1 METRVAYAAVG
12 IFVIAL
18 TAALVGLGLWL
29 GADIETKRYTPYMF
43 LTSESASGIN
53 PGTMV
58 RYRGVEVGRVRQLH
72 LDNPEQVR
80 ILLDIEEGTPIKT
93 DTRASIAT
101 QGVTGLAF
109 IELTGG
115 TVGSPDLRPGPD
127 GTPALIPPSP
137 SLLRRL
143 DVAVSRN
150 LENLDRI
157 ALQLQDLLNE
167 ENRAAFSTLIR
178 NLATLSET
186 LAQER
191 GRMSEVLANSERL
204 TRAGAETLERLP
216 ETLARLDGTLD
227 EVRTAAANF
236 RETSRTLGDASRTTV
251 QDIGALRRNL
261 EPGLESL
268 LRQVESATAAVE
280 DLARQLKRD
289 PGQLLRGTPPREL
302 GPGEH

>member
-12 IFVIAL
+12 VFVIAL
-18 TAALVGLGLWL
+18 TAILVGLGLWL

-53 PGTMV
+53 PGTVV
-58 RYRGVEVGRVRQLH
+58 RYRGVEVGRVNRLY

-80 ILLDIEEGTPIKT
+80 ILLDIVEGTPIKT

-127 GTPALIPPSP
+127 GAPALIPPSP

-167 ENRAAFSTLIR
+167 ENRAAFSTLVR
-178 NLATLSET
+178 NLAVLSET

-191 GRMSEVLANSERL
+191 GRMGEVLANSERM

-216 ETLARLDGTLD
+216 ETIARLEGTLD
-227 EVRTAAANF
+227 EVRTAAATF
-236 RETSRTLGDASRTTV
+236 RETSRTLGEVSRAT
-251 QDIGALRRNL
+251 QQEISEMRRGI
-261 EPGLESL
+261 EPGLDTL
-268 LRQVESATAAVE
+268 LRQVEAATGVVE
-280 DLARQLKRD
+280 DLARRLRRD
-289 PGQLLRGTPPREL
+289 PAQLLRGAPVKEP
-302 GPGEH
+302 GPGEQ

>member
-12 IFVIAL
+12 LFVIAL
-18 TAALVGLGLWL
+18 TVALVGLGLWL

-53 PGTMV
+53 PGSVV
-58 RYRGVEVGRVRQLH
+58 RYRGVEVGRVNRLY

-80 ILLDIEEGTPIKT
+80 ILLDIEEGTPIKI

-115 TVGSPDLRPGPD
+115 TVSSPDLRPGPD
-127 GTPALIPPSP
+127 GAPALIPPAP

-157 ALQLQDLLNE
+157 AQQLQDLLNE

-216 ETLARLDGTLD
+216 ETLERLDGALD

-261 EPGLESL
+261 EPGLEGL
-268 LRQVESATAAVE
+268 LRQVESATDAVE

-289 PGQLLRGTPPREL
+289 PGQLLRGTQPREP

>member
-12 IFVIAL
+12 LFVI
-18 TAALVGLGLWL
+18 TLVATLIGLGLWL
-29 GADIETKRYTPYMF
+29 GADFETRRYTPYMF

-53 PGTMV
+53 PGTVV
-58 RYRGVEVGRVRQLH
+58 RYRGVEVGRVNRLY

-80 ILLDIEEGTPIKT
+80 ILLDIVEGTPIKT

-115 TVGSPDLRPGPD
+115 TVGAPDLRPGPD
-127 GTPALIPPSP
+127 GAPALIPPAP

-150 LENLDRI
+150 LEHLDRI

-191 GRMSEVLANSERL
+191 GHMSEVLANSERL
-204 TRAGAETLERLP
+204 TRVGAETLERLP
-216 ETLARLDGTLD
+216 ETLARLEGTL
-227 EVRTAAANF
+227 EELRSAAATF
-236 RETSRTLGDASRTTV
+236 RETSRTLAEASRATV
-251 QDIGALRRNL
+251 QDLGALRRNL
-261 EPGLESL
+261 EPGLEGL
-268 LRQVESATAAVE
+268 LRQVESASTEVE
-280 DLARQLKRD
+280 ALARQLRHN
-289 PGQLLRGTPPREL
+289 PGQLLHGTPPRNP
-302 GPGEH
+302 GPGEE

>member
-12 IFVIAL
+12 AFVIAL
-18 TAALVGLGLWL
+18 TAALIGLGLWL

-53 PGTMV
+53 PGTVV
-58 RYRGVEVGRVRQLH
+58 RYRGVEVGRVKQLH

-115 TVGSPDLRPGPD
+115 TVSAPDLRPGPD
-127 GTPALIPPSP
+127 GAPPLIPPAP

-167 ENRAAFSTLIR
+167 ENRAAFATLIR
-178 NLATLSET
+178 NLATLSGT

-191 GRMSEVLANSERL
+191 GRMSEVLANSERM

-216 ETLARLDGTLD
+216 ETLVQLEGTLE
-227 EVRTAAANF
+227 EVRSAASTF
-236 RETSRTLGDASRTTV
+236 RETSRTVGEVSRATQQEIT
-251 QDIGALRRNL
+251 AMRRGM
-261 EPGLESL
+261 EPGLDNL
-268 LRQVESATAAVE
+268 LRQVESATGVIE
-280 DLARQLKRD
+280 DLARRLRRD
-289 PGQLLRGTPPREL
+289 PAQLLRGAPAKEP
-302 GPGEH
+302 GPGEQ

>member
-12 IFVIAL
+12 AFVIAL
-18 TAALVGLGLWL
+18 TAALIGLGLWL
-29 GADIETKRYTPYMF
+29 GADIETKRYMPYMF

-53 PGTMV
+53 PGTVV
-58 RYRGVEVGRVRQLH
+58 RYRGVEVGRVKQLH

-115 TVGSPDLRPGPD
+115 TVSAPDLRPGPD
-127 GTPALIPPSP
+127 GAPPLIPPAP

-167 ENRAAFSTLIR
+167 ENRTAFATLIR

-236 RETSRTLGDASRTTV
+236 RETSRTLGDASRTTAQEV
-251 QDIGALRRNL
+251 GALRRNL

-302 GPGEH
+302 GPGEQ

>member
-12 IFVIAL
+12 VFVIAL
-18 TAALVGLGLWL
+18 TAALIGLGLWL

-53 PGTMV
+53 PGTVV

-127 GTPALIPPSP
+127 GAPPLILPAP

-167 ENRAAFSTLIR
+167 ENRAAFATLIR
-178 NLATLSET
+178 NLATLSEA

-191 GRMSEVLANSERL
+191 GRMSEVLANSERM
-204 TRAGAETLERLP
+204 TRAGAKALESLPATLVQLEGALV
-216 ETLARLDGTLD
+216 
-227 EVRTAAANF
+227 EVRAAAAAF
-236 RETSRTLGDASRTTV
+236 RETNRTVGEVARTT
-251 QDIGALRRNL
+251 QQEITAMRRGI
-261 EPGLESL
+261 EPGLDNL
-268 LRQVESATAAVE
+268 LRQVESATGVLE
-280 DLARQLKRD
+280 DLARRLRSD
-289 PGQLLRGTPPREL
+289 PAQLLRGAPAKEP
-302 GPGEH
+302 GPGEQ

>member
-12 IFVIAL
+12 AFVIAL
-18 TAALVGLGLWL
+18 TAALIGLGLWL

-53 PGTMV
+53 PGTVV
-58 RYRGVEVGRVRQLH
+58 RYRGVEVGRVKQLH

-115 TVGSPDLRPGPD
+115 TVSAPDLRPGPD
-127 GTPALIPPSP
+127 GAPPLIPPAP

-167 ENRAAFSTLIR
+167 ENRAAFATLIR
-178 NLATLSET
+178 NLATLSGT

-191 GRMSEVLANSERL
+191 GRMSEVLANSERM

-216 ETLARLDGTLD
+216 ETLVQLEGTLE
-227 EVRTAAANF
+227 EVRTAASTF
-236 RETSRTLGDASRTTV
+236 RETSRTVSEVSRATQQEIT
-251 QDIGALRRNL
+251 AMRRGM
-261 EPGLESL
+261 EPGLDNL
-268 LRQVESATAAVE
+268 LRQVESATGVIE
-280 DLARQLKRD
+280 DLARRLRRD
-289 PGQLLRGTPPREL
+289 PAQLLRGAPAKEP
-302 GPGEH
+302 GPGEQ

>member
-12 IFVIAL
+12 AFVIAL
-18 TAALVGLGLWL
+18 TAALIGLGLWL

-53 PGTMV
+53 PGTVV
-58 RYRGVEVGRVRQLH
+58 RYRGVEVGRVKQLH

-115 TVGSPDLRPGPD
+115 TVSAPDLRPGPD
-127 GTPALIPPSP
+127 GAPPLIPPAP

-167 ENRAAFSTLIR
+167 ENRAAFATLIR

-191 GRMSEVLANSERL
+191 GRMSEVLANSERM
-204 TRAGAETLERLP
+204 TRAGAETFERLP
-216 ETLARLDGTLD
+216 ETLVQLEGTLE
-227 EVRTAAANF
+227 EVRTAASTF
-236 RETSRTLGDASRTTV
+236 RETSRTVSEVSRATQQEIT
-251 QDIGALRRNL
+251 AMRRGM
-261 EPGLESL
+261 EPGLDNL
-268 LRQVESATAAVE
+268 LRQVESATGVIE
-280 DLARQLKRD
+280 DLARRLRRD
-289 PGQLLRGTPPREL
+289 PAQLLRGAPAKEP
-302 GPGEH
+302 GPGEQ

>member
-12 IFVIAL
+12 LFVIAL
-18 TAALVGLGLWL
+18 TVALVGLGLWL
-29 GADIETKRYTPYMF
+29 GADIETKRYMPYMF

-53 PGTMV
+53 PGSVV
-58 RYRGVEVGRVRQLH
+58 RYRGVEVGRVNRLY

-80 ILLDIEEGTPIKT
+80 ILLDIEEGTPIKI

-115 TVGSPDLRPGPD
+115 TVSSPDLRPGPD
-127 GTPALIPPSP
+127 GAPALIPPAP

-157 ALQLQDLLNE
+157 AQQLQDLLNE

-216 ETLARLDGTLD
+216 ETLERLDGALD

-261 EPGLESL
+261 EPGLEGL
-268 LRQVESATAAVE
+268 LRQVESATDAVE

-289 PGQLLRGTPPREL
+289 PGQLLRGTQPREP

>member
-12 IFVIAL
+12 AFVIAL
-18 TAALVGLGLWL
+18 TAALLGLGLWL
-29 GADIETKRYTPYMF
+29 GADIETKRYTPYIF

-53 PGTMV
+53 PGTVV
-58 RYRGVEVGRVRQLH
+58 RYRGVEVGRVRQVH

-80 ILLDIEEGTPIKT
+80 ILLDIEEGTPIKI

-115 TVGSPDLRPGPD
+115 TMSAPDLRPGPD
-127 GTPALIPPSP
+127 GTPPIIPPAP

-157 ALQLQDLLNE
+157 AVQLQDLLND
-167 ENRAAFSTLIR
+167 ENRAAFASLIR
-178 NLATLSET
+178 NLAALSDTLVE
-186 LAQER
+186 ER
-191 GRMSEVLANSERL
+191 GRMREVLTNSERL

-216 ETLARLDGTLD
+216 DTLQRLNLTLED
-227 EVRTAAANF
+227 VRSAAASF
-236 RETSRTLGDASRTTV
+236 RETSRGVSEASRATV
-251 QDIGALRRNL
+251 QEVGALRRDL
-261 EPGLESL
+261 EPGLEAL
-268 LRQVESATAAVE
+268 LRQVESTTAAIQ

-289 PGQLLRGTPPREL
+289 PAQLVRGTAPREP
-302 GPGEH
+302 GPGEQ